1 MKLFKLPF
9 GKRVGTA
16 DRVAVLIVIV
26 SLLLL
31 AVASYG
37 AWHVKSQQERS
48 EAILSRSVD
57 SLRAAAE
64 LELHIQELRHDLD
77 LYLWRHNLADLEKT
91 DFTDL
96 RATKSERA
104 DIDLWLQ
111 RADAAAHTAKERR
124 LIAQMRA
131 GLAKFYA
138 HMDRIAETEDLAA
151 EKVVLA
157 EQAEAILND
166 DVLAPA
172 QQFLSADEG
181 LLEASRA
188 AAATQSRR
196 LARML
201 MFLGL
206 AGSILA
212 MFAGYGLARRI
223 SKSLVQLHIPM
234 RDVAGKLSEV
244 AGDVVVSTQLDFDD
258 LGPALQ
264 RVSAEVTSVVEQLH
278 ARHQDMVRADQLASL
293 GQLAAGLAHEIRNP
307 LMAMKMLVQTAQQE
321 GSPGLDGRDLQI
333 IDDEIRRLETLLTEF
348 LDFAR
353 PTPLKQEMIDLRSV
367 VEHTVDFVQRQ
378 ADARQVTLH
387 CDLPAE
393 PLMLQ
398 IDAPRIRQVL
408 LNLLLNAIQAA
419 PAGGNVRVAIEM
431 AKINDREM
439 CRLKVSDDGPG
450 IGPRQATRVFEP
462 FYSTKETGLGLGL
475 AVSQRICRSH
485 GGELALERG
494 DYSGAIFV
502 VELPLPPEEELSSG
516 LAAIAGGTAH
526 P

>member
-1 MKLFKLPF
+1 MKPF
-9 GKRVGTA
+9 AFQVGKRIRTA
-16 DRVAVLIVIV
+16 DRVAVLIVIL

-37 AWHVKSQQERS
+37 AWHMKSQQDRS
-48 EAILSRSVD
+48 TAILSRSVD

-77 LYLWRHNLADLEKT
+77 LYFWRHHLDDLEQT
-91 DFTDL
+91 DFTEL

-104 DIDLWLQ
+104 DINLWLE
-111 RADAAAHTAKERR
+111 RAEKAAHTSKETE
-124 LIAQMRA
+124 LIAQVRA
-131 GLAKFYA
+131 GLAKFDV
-138 HMDRIAETEDLAA
+138 HMDRIAERKGPASS
-151 EKVVLA
+151 KVALV
-157 EQAEAILND
+157 ERAEAILD
-166 DVLAPA
+166 DEVLAPA
-172 QQFLSADEG
+172 REFLSADEA
-181 LLEASRA
+181 LLEASRIV
-188 AAATQSRR
+188 AATQSRR
-196 LARML
+196 LAQVL
-201 MFLGL
+201 MSLGL

-223 SKSLVQLHIPM
+223 NKSLVQLHIPM

-264 RVSAEVTSVVEQLH
+264 RVSSEVTSVVEQLH
-278 ARHQDMVRADQLASL
+278 ARHQDMVRADQLARL

-307 LMAMKMLVQTAQQE
+307 LMAMKMLIQTARQQ

-333 IDDEIRRLETLLTEF
+333 IDDEIRRLEALLTEF

-353 PTPLKQEMIDLRSV
+353 PTPLKQEMFDLRGV
-367 VEHTVDFVQRQ
+367 VENTVDFVQRQ

-387 CDLPAE
+387 CEMPRE
-393 PLMLQ
+393 PLMLEV
-398 IDAPRIRQVL
+398 DGPRIRQVL

-419 PAGGNVRVAIEM
+419 PPGGNVRVAIEM
-431 AKINDREM
+431 ATIDDQPT

-450 IGPRQATRVFEP
+450 IGPRQATRIFEP

-494 DYSGAIFV
+494 DYSGAILV
-502 VELPLPPEEELSSG
+502 VELPLPVENEPASG
-516 LAAIAGGTAH
+516 AAAVAGGLT
-526 P
+526 